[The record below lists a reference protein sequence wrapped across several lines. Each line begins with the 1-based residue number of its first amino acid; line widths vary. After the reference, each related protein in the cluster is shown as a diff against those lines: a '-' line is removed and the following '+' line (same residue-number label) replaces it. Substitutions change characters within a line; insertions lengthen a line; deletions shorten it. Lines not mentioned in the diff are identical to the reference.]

1 MFANAGLFLIQ
12 TLLDLYIY
20 IVILRFLLQTVHAD
34 FFNPLS
40 QFAIKFTQW
49 IVKPLQRIIPEVK
62 HVDLAIILLLF
73 VLEIIKFTLIGLV
86 SPKFP
91 HIAGLLLF
99 SFADLINQFLMFYF
113 YIIIIRAILTWI
125 MPSHHNPTFFALSKI
140 TDPILRPIR
149 RILPM
154 IGGFDLSPI
163 VAIILTQFLALLIVS
178 PLQYLALQ
186 LS

>member
-1 MFANAGLFLIQ
+1 MFANAGFFLIQ
-12 TLLDLYIY
+12 TLFDLYIY
-20 IVILRFLLQTVHAD
+20 VVILRFLLQTVHAD

-49 IVKPLQRIIPEVK
+49 IVKPLQRIIPEIK

-73 VLEIIKFTLIGLV
+73 VLEIIKFSLV
-86 SPKFP
+86 SLVAAKFP
-91 HIAGLLLF
+91 SIPALLLL

-113 YIIIIRAILTWI
+113 YIIIIRAVLSWV
-125 MPSHHNPTFFALSKI
+125 MPTHHNPTFFALSKI
-140 TDPILRPIR
+140 TDPVLRPIR

-186 LS
+186 IA